1 MKKKKYL
8 AIFMAM
14 SMATA
19 TAPVTALAD
28 DATTG
33 TESGAETGESG
44 SGETGSTGETG
55 SENGGTEGGST
66 TAPEESK
73 IDSFDKLKA
82 AIEAAEAGE
91 TIKLDADITGDVVV
105 PEKANITIDLNG
117 KKITNSVG
125 HTIMNNGTLTIK
137 GEGTVDNITH
147 GKAALYNKGTVT
159 LNGGTFDRTQENG
172 QSDSSSGGNSYYT
185 IKNVGNMT
193 INEGVNVLTAEG
205 NDELGRF
212 SSLVANGYYNGT
224 TYDNDMGVDNP
235 TLIINNGT
243 FSGGLNTIKNDD
255 RAELTINNGTFK
267 NFYQATVQNH
277 NIATINGGTYK
288 AASDA
293 SSTGKENLRCL

>member
-28 DATTG
+28 DVADTTG
-33 TESGAETGESG
+33 TESGAGAEGGTGTGESG
-44 SGETGSTGETG
+44 SGEAG

-66 TAPEESK
+66 TAPDTPAENEGVK
-73 IDSFDKLKA
+73 TIDELNA
-82 AIEAAEAGE
+82 AITAAGE
-91 TIKLDADITGDVVV
+91 TETTIKLAADITGDVVV
-105 PEKANITIDLNG
+105 PEKANITIDLND

-172 QSDSSSGGNSYYT
+172 KSDSSSGGNSYYT

-193 INEGVNVLTAEG
+193 INEGGNVLTAKG
-205 NDELGRF
+205 NGELGRF

-224 TYDNDMGVDNP
+224 TYDNDKG
-235 TLIINNGT
+235 
-243 FSGGLNTIKNDD
+243 
-255 RAELTINNGTFK
+255 
-267 NFYQATVQNH
+267 
-277 NIATINGGTYK
+277 
-288 AASDA
+288 DA
-293 SSTGKENLRCL
+293 

>member
-66 TAPEESK
+66 TAPDTPAENEGVK
-73 IDSFDKLKA
+73 TIDELNA
-82 AIEAAEAGE
+82 AITAAGE
-91 TIKLDADITGDVVV
+91 TETTIKLAADITGDVVV

-137 GEGTVDNITH
+137 GEGLTVPKRMVKVIVLLAATPITPS
-147 GKAALYNKGTVT
+147 K
-159 LNGGTFDRTQENG
+159 
-172 QSDSSSGGNSYYT
+172 
-185 IKNVGNMT
+185 M
-193 INEGVNVLTAEG
+193 
-205 NDELGRF
+205 
-212 SSLVANGYYNGT
+212 LV
-224 TYDNDMGVDNP
+224 
-235 TLIINNGT
+235 I
-243 FSGGLNTIKNDD
+243 
-255 RAELTINNGTFK
+255 
-267 NFYQATVQNH
+267 
-277 NIATINGGTYK
+277 
-288 AASDA
+288 
-293 SSTGKENLRCL
+293 

>member
-44 SGETGSTGETG
+44 SGETGS
-55 SENGGTEGGST
+55 ENGGTEGGST
-66 TAPEESK
+66 TAPDTPAENEGVK
-73 IDSFDKLKA
+73 TIDELNA
-82 AIEAAEAGE
+82 AITAAGE
-91 TIKLDADITGDVVV
+91 TETTIKLAADITGDVVV

-147 GKAALYNKGTVT
+147 GKAALYNK
-159 LNGGTFDRTQENG
+159 
-172 QSDSSSGGNSYYT
+172 
-185 IKNVGNMT
+185 
-193 INEGVNVLTAEG
+193 
-205 NDELGRF
+205 
-212 SSLVANGYYNGT
+212 
-224 TYDNDMGVDNP
+224 
-235 TLIINNGT
+235 
-243 FSGGLNTIKNDD
+243 
-255 RAELTINNGTFK
+255 
-267 NFYQATVQNH
+267 
-277 NIATINGGTYK
+277 
-288 AASDA
+288 
-293 SSTGKENLRCL
+293 

>member
-1 MKKKKYL
+1 
-8 AIFMAM
+8 
-14 SMATA
+14 
-19 TAPVTALAD
+19 
-28 DATTG
+28 
-33 TESGAETGESG
+33 
-44 SGETGSTGETG
+44 
-55 SENGGTEGGST
+55 
-66 TAPEESK
+66 
-73 IDSFDKLKA
+73 
-82 AIEAAEAGE
+82 
-91 TIKLDADITGDVVV
+91 
-105 PEKANITIDLNG
+105 
-117 KKITNSVG
+117 
-125 HTIMNNGTLTIK
+125 MNNGTLTIK

-224 TYDNDMGVDNP
+224 TYDNDKGVDNP

-293 SSTGKENLRCL
+293 SSTGKETYGVYNCGCGANIDLGTLTVTGGIFEGADYAIADVSSQPAIVNISGGCFSGAKRCNY

>member
-33 TESGAETGESG
+33 TGAESGTETGESG

-66 TAPEESK
+66 TAPDTPAENEGVK
-73 IDSFDKLKA
+73 TIDELNA
-82 AIEAAEAGE
+82 AITAAGE
-91 TIKLDADITGDVVV
+91 TETTIKLAADITGDVVV
-105 PEKANITIDLNG
+105 LEKANITIDLNG

-147 GKAALYNKGTVT
+147 GKAALYNKVIVLLAVT
-159 LNGGTFDRTQENG
+159 PITPSR
-172 QSDSSSGGNSYYT
+172 
-185 IKNVGNMT
+185 M
-193 INEGVNVLTAEG
+193 
-205 NDELGRF
+205 
-212 SSLVANGYYNGT
+212 LV
-224 TYDNDMGVDNP
+224 
-235 TLIINNGT
+235 I
-243 FSGGLNTIKNDD
+243 
-255 RAELTINNGTFK
+255 
-267 NFYQATVQNH
+267 
-277 NIATINGGTYK
+277 
-288 AASDA
+288 
-293 SSTGKENLRCL
+293 